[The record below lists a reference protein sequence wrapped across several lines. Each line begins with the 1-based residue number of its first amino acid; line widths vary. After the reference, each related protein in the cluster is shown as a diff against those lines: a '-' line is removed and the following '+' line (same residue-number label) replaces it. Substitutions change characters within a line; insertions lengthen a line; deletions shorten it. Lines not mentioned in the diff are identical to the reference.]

1 MIIFQ
6 GYGQSAVGIAITGGI
21 NKNKLAVMIA
31 SLSFCLSV

>member
-6 GYGQSAVGIAITGGI
+6 GYGQSAVGIAINGGI
-21 NKNKLAVMIA
+21 NKNKLAIITA